1 MKRRNPLPNLPLN
14 LPLNLLLNLHAR
26 PCRNLIFLPH
36 EFIFL
41 ARRAGFSPQ

>member
-14 LPLNLLLNLHAR
+14 LPLNLHAR

>member
-1 MKRRNPLPNLPLN
+1 MKRRNSLLNPLLN
-14 LPLNLLLNLHAR
+14 LPLNLLLNLPAR

-36 EFIFL
+36 EFISL

>member
-1 MKRRNPLPNLPLN
+1 MKRRNPLLNPLLN
-14 LPLNLLLNLHAR
+14 LPLNLLLNLPAR

-36 EFIFL
+36 EFISL

>member
-14 LPLNLLLNLHAR
+14 LLLNLPLNLHAR

>member
-1 MKRRNPLPNLPLN
+1 MKRQNPLLNLPLN
-14 LPLNLLLNLHAR
+14 LPLNLHAR

-36 EFIFL
+36 EFISL

>member
-1 MKRRNPLPNLPLN
+1 MKRRNPLLN

>member
-1 MKRRNPLPNLPLN
+1 MKRQNPLPNLLPN
-14 LPLNLLLNLHAR
+14 LPLNLLLNLPAR

-36 EFIFL
+36 EFISL

>member
-1 MKRRNPLPNLPLN
+1 MKRRNPLLNPLLN
-14 LPLNLLLNLHAR
+14 LPLNLLLNLPAR